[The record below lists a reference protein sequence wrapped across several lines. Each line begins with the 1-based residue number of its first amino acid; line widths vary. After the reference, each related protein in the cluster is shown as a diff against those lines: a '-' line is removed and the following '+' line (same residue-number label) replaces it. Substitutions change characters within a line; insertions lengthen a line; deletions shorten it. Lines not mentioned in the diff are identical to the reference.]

1 MSQKPQ
7 VNVSD
12 DDGDGIDVQSL
23 GHIGRVFG
31 AVLSRLVVPIPTQ
44 ISHEVLDIAAE
55 LCR

>member
-1 MSQKPQ
+1 M
-7 VNVSD
+7 SD